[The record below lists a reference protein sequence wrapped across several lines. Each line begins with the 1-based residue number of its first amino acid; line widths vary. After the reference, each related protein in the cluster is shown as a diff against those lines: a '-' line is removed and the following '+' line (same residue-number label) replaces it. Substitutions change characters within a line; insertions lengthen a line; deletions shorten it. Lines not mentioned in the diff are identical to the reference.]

1 MIAIGDAAPDFE
13 GALGSG
19 GQLRL
24 RDFRGRRHVILYF
37 FPKDF
42 TPGCTKEA
50 CSFRDRRAEVA
61 GLDAEIVGVSLDT
74 AEKHAAFAEKHQLPY
89 PLVSDRDGTIA
100 GAYGVA
106 RLGGWL
112 PTKRVTFV
120 IDKQG
125 VVRQVIHSELNIDKH
140 IDAAIGTLRQLQPK
154 RASTTP

>member
-1 MIAIGDAAPDFE
+1 MIAKGERAPEFE
-13 GALGSG
+13 GTLAG
-19 GQLRL
+19 GKQLRL
-24 RDFRGRRHVILYF
+24 RDFRGRRHIILYF

-42 TPGCTKEA
+42 TPGCTREA

-74 AEKHAAFAEKHQLPY
+74 PEKHEAFAQKYQLPY
-89 PLVSDRDGTIA
+89 PLVSDRSGAIA
-100 GAYGVA
+100 SAFGVA

-125 VVRQVIHSELNIDKH
+125 VVQHVIQSEFSIDMH
-140 IDAAIGTLRQLQPK
+140 IDEALDTLRRLQ
-154 RASTTP
+154 AA

>member
-1 MIAIGDAAPDFE
+1 MIAKGERAPEFE
-13 GALGSG
+13 GTLAAGK
-19 GQLRL
+19 QLRL
-24 RDFRGRRHVILYF
+24 RDFRGRRHIILNF

-42 TPGCTKEA
+42 TPGCTREA

-74 AEKHAAFAEKHQLPY
+74 PEKHASFAEKYQLPY
-89 PLVSDRDGTIA
+89 PLVSDRSGAIA
-100 GAYGVA
+100 SAFGVA

-125 VVRQVIHSELNIDKH
+125 VVQHVIQSEFSIDMH
-140 IDAAIGTLRQLQPK
+140 IDEALETLRRLQQV
-154 RASTTP
+154 